1 MQMRSKWLGALLS
14 AVVVGMVMP
23 AAALAAKPAATTG
36 TPAKLTYQS
45 VRLRGSVDPNK
56 QNTSY
61 YFQYGTTI
69 AFGAQTPPF
78 PAGNG
83 DKAVRA
89 RIDVGGLA
97 PATKYFYRLVA
108 HNNSGTALGKRR
120 SFTTKKQPLG
130 LSLVATPNPVPA
142 RNTATLVKGNLS
154 GTGNAGRRVV
164 LQSSAWRYTLPFQ
177 NVSNEQVTDVN
188 GNFAFPLLNGAVTQN
203 TQFRVVMPQR
213 PDIISPIVLLGV
225 KPYVKSK
232 VSKHRVQRGHLVRFS
247 GSITP
252 RAADQQV
259 AFQKK
264 HNGQW
269 VTVGGVTRLRS
280 GGKFSKNVRIR
291 RGGTFR
297 VWTGTSAGQYAS
309 NVGKKIKIKTFR

>member
-23 AAALAAKPAATTG
+23 AAALAATPAATTG
-36 TPAKLTYQS
+36 TVTKLTYQS

-56 QNTSY
+56 QNTTY

-69 AFGAQTPPF
+69 ALGTQTASF

-83 DKAVRA
+83 DKAVPA
-89 RIDVGGLA
+89 RIDVTGLA

-164 LQSSAWRYTLPFQ
+164 LQSSTWPYTLPFQ

-188 GNFAFPLLNGAVTQN
+188 GNFGFPLLNGAVTQN

-213 PDIISPIVLLGV
+213 PDIISPIVLFGV

-269 VTVGGVTRLRS
+269 VTVGGDTRLS

-297 VWTGTSAGQYAS
+297 VWTGSSAGQYAS

>member
-1 MQMRSKWLGALLS
+1 MQMRSKWLGAVLS

-56 QNTSY
+56 QNTTY

-69 AFGAQTPPF
+69 AFGSNTAQF

-83 DKAVRA
+83 DKAVPA
-89 RIDVGGLA
+89 RIDVTGLA

-130 LSLVATPNPVPA
+130 LSLVASPNPVPA
-142 RNTATLVKGNLS
+142 KNTATLVKGNLS

-164 LQSSAWRYTLPFQ
+164 LQSSGWPYTLPFQ

-188 GNFAFPLLNGAVTQN
+188 GNFGFPLLNGAVTQN

-213 PDIISPIVLLGV
+213 PDIISPIVLFGV

-269 VTVGGVTRLRS
+269 VTVGGDTRLS

-297 VWTGTSAGQYAS
+297 VWTGSSAGQYAS